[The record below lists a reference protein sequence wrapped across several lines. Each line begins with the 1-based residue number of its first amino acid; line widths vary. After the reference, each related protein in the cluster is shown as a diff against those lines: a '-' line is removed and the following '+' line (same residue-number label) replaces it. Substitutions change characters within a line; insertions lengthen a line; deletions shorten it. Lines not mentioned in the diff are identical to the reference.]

1 MKTELLKSTDRYY
14 PVGAGHFYCSENYPQ
29 FHTNSNSFLIMYIV
43 DGAFT
48 FVKNCEQLPAHSGD
62 MLYCDSPSALQSD
75 INSRGEFLW
84 IQIGGA
90 DCFELIRKNNGI
102 IKCKHIASE
111 KKLFFHI
118 YDSICNST
126 KPFSKLNIN
135 TDIEKLLQKL
145 FCFSDSKNDRE
156 NNYNDS
162 VQKIINYIADNLNE
176 NLSVR
181 KLADKMPMSVSHFNR
196 VFKKYTGDSPYAYV
210 MAMRIKKAKY
220 LLRSTELTITAVAYE
235 TGFNSEANFIYVF
248 TKNVGV
254 SPGKFRKLKN
264 ENAV

>member
-1 MKTELLKSTDRYY
+1 MQIS
-14 PVGAGHFYCSENYPQ
+14 
-29 FHTNSNSFLIMYIV
+29 
-43 DGAFT
+43 
-48 FVKNCEQLPAHSGD
+48 AHVGD
-62 MLYCDSPSALQSD
+62 MLYCDNPSALQSD
-75 INSRGEFLW
+75 MNSRGELIW
-84 IQIGGA
+84 MQIGGV
-90 DCFELIRKNNGI
+90 DYFELIQKTKVLQSARI
-102 IKCKHIASE
+102 PLP
-111 KKLFFHI
+111 KKAVLHI

-126 KPFSKLNIN
+126 KPFSKLSIS

-145 FCFSDSKNDRE
+145 FCFSNSKNDRE

-196 VFKKYTGDSPYAYV
+196 VFQKYTGDSPYAYV

-264 ENAV
+264 ENTV